1 MRKTLES
8 FPFMIDDILPVS
20 GTVYNTK
27 YFRDRLYT
35 SSSSSLSISWTGFQ
49 DDGSHLMNYEYRVR
63 EGNESGEAIANFHS
77 PGFQNSLVIENIT
90 LAHGRSYLIDVRAV
104 DAAGNVGEISTSHP
118 VIVDTTPPI
127 GFYCKET
134 TEEHVNI
141 SVQNDVAQFILDLKA
156 DVNLILKFTFKE
168 EQPNELLLNIF
179 DKSEFLYFNHLYGEG
194 LQAEYQHISLHSR
207 EERVTLRSNG
217 TNFDHLNVSAVYCKM
232 HVGSGSDAIEIKQ
245 LQTSVFRVI
254 TRSFDPESG
263 IKNVSIDIGTTEFG
277 QQILSDV
284 IINSPDKI
292 ISVSIPHNTTIFAS
306 AKVVNGAGLKEY
318 FTSKSLVVDNT
329 PPVVEKLK
337 FHLKDSSENGTNA
350 RLIGSF
356 KTYDGESGVKRCIFS
371 IGNYVYIKMKIKL
384 LIWNIGILFITLKDV
399 IVYLMSLQPNCP
411 LVQKICCSWLIL
423 SNDFIFDMFL
433 NNSLCR
439 FKSAFGRPSVLD
451 TIRDVNRK
459 RSTYFKGN

>member
-8 FPFMIDDILPVS
+8 FPFMIDDISPVS

-63 EGNESGEAIANFHS
+63 EGNESGETIANFHS
-77 PGFQNSLVIENIT
+77 PGFQNSLVIENTT

-439 FKSAFGRPSVLD
+439 FKSTFGRPSVLD